1 LFVND
6 MVMWPTA
13 FLSDHFQW
21 EPIDARSARAR
32 VNLHGRQFSA
42 VLHFNDIG
50 EWSTLSPR
58 IDISWSAKGTSEPS
72 GQHHCGIIVRQTG
85 CVILPKVTPSGICRE
100 VSSHI
105 YKPQLARLAT
115 ARSTSTNSHHAIL
128 QEQSEEV
135 PLDGQWDSGANGFA
149 VYGAL
154 WAVAAVGFAVA
165 AVALIARWGWWQPV
179 MIGVTFFSLV
189 LTAHEREVACAG
201 VIINI
206 IILAVVWVG
215 PRLVYWFAR

>member
-72 GQHHCGIIVRQTG
+72 GQHHCGVIVRQTG

-135 PLDGQWDSGANGFA
+135 PMDFLTIVASMVLVMHGLTHWMGSGIREHMDSLFTVRCGLWLPLDSP
-149 VYGAL
+149 L
-154 WAVAAVGFAVA
+154 
-165 AVALIARWGWWQPV
+165 L
-179 MIGVTFFSLV
+179 L
-189 LTAHEREVACAG
+189 
-201 VIINI
+201 
-206 IILAVVWVG
+206 
-215 PRLVYWFAR
+215 